1 MWHKLG
7 SWLQEIRSADLR
19 WVLCAVVVYWLG
31 AVAVAM
37 RFRQF
42 LRGLHCNVTLKETLL
57 ANLAFTFVNNVT
69 PGRVGGELLRIA
81 ILRRRTQVDW
91 PRATAA
97 SLYDR
102 LFDLTGVPLVV
113 VVALPALPHLLVR
126 LSELF
131 RAWHVAWLTPVL
143 LVCGVLLAIRLL
155 FLAAPKLQDR
165 LRQIVGH
172 LTPWRVSRR
181 TLLTG
186 MGWAWTVW
194 ILDATRLALA
204 ALAFRSMLGI
214 TQAAAL
220 SLAYNIGA
228 AVPVMGGLGAVESSL
243 TAVLCLFG
251 VSLQAAIAITV
262 LERIISYVQGTVAG
276 GIALLFL
283 GGQKLLR
290 SAKNDQPTQAPAP
303 KS

>member
-1 MWHKLG
+1 M
-7 SWLQEIRSADLR
+7 RLR
-19 WVLCAVVVYWLG
+19 
-31 AVAVAM
+31 
-37 RFRQF
+37 
-42 LRGLHCNVTLKETLL
+42 
-57 ANLAFTFVNNVT
+57 
-69 PGRVGGELLRIA
+69 
-81 ILRRRTQVDW
+81 
-91 PRATAA
+91 
-97 SLYDR
+97 
-102 LFDLTGVPLVV
+102 
-113 VVALPALPHLLVR
+113 
-126 LSELF
+126 ELF

-155 FLAAPKLQDR
+155 FWLRRSLQDR

-251 VSLQAAIAITV
+251 VSRRLRSQSQCLSESSATCK
-262 LERIISYVQGTVAG
+262 ERWPEELHCSFGRT
-276 GIALLFL
+276 
-283 GGQKLLR
+283 KLLR
-290 SAKNDQPTQAPAP
+290 SAKTTSRRRRLPQVLTSGCPRFRDAMELESVGAKVANRLPQTLHCWPAGAKP
-303 KS
+303 IVKNAGGSFVMSTKPHG